1 MNKIS
6 WKKVLLA
13 CSASMAVLAGS
24 SLATAAV
31 QVTRDELGVPL
42 IEADTNSEMG
52 FALGYV
58 QARDRLIQMEILR
71 QAAFG
76 ELPILGSEQEAEARV
91 TRNIKL
97 HHKYPNL
104 RKNLSK
110 EFENNP
116 DQAGKSA
123 MSCMAEGINYFI
135 FHMVRDIAAKK
146 NQPKCLSNSFNPK
159 SLGDTGKHEIGPDEI
174 QYISARLK
182 YLKLKSHDW
191 TPIDI
196 AGLFHLQVMDEFS
209 NRNTELKNL
218 FHLVA
223 LTKKHGPEPAVKIF
237 NSIKWA
243 LSGNAATT
251 IPATPDKANYAHKMA
266 NYYHENL
273 IKNIDVV
280 KNDYNGCTVY
290 DVKNFVTAYGA
301 SADYAMHQKDDQF
314 PLLASNWWVVSQ
326 PGLHNGIPSGIM
338 YNGPQISALDPAKT
352 YQVALK
358 SKQGF
363 QYAGN
368 TFPGTI
374 NFWQGHNGTLSMGL
388 TTGNIDVSDMFCV
401 DVYKDDDGLYYKF
414 GKNNFA
420 RLTSMSLQHQINDN
434 GEDDGKVG
442 DEDEDEV
449 DDEESPLQA
458 SLKKIKHHLYNVAD
472 KGWPVV
478 MIEENNE
485 QKIDGEHVYGTAYIQ
500 RYNWEGATVST
511 LISWM
516 NALNETDL
524 GGWNS
529 QLDTVGAN
537 FNMVALNAE
546 GTASYRLTGSL
557 PLKKGMTAIQNGQPP
572 QDWDYYP
579 SYDPRLPAPMAP
591 NIGWTNSGKKY
602 HKLNHTMKN
611 GVFANW
617 NQKPF
622 INMPDG
628 DLDYD
633 SYFRFDRVT
642 LIRNE
647 LASQQPLGTW
657 TLEDILDLNGRLQ
670 RLDVNYFAYEP
681 FLKRLQLARNPVELQ
696 KALSLI
702 LQWNGQR
709 GDYRNPKGDQLG
721 AHYGHVLFFEW
732 INALTE
738 NVAKVISKDDS
749 DLTKNL
755 MGGLLKTRQ
764 PYFPIISDGGP
775 AAPKPTILTSHG
787 IHVNSRIILNAL
799 HATFEISASE
809 TEIGS
814 GATKG
819 HQYEY
824 DDYQQDLMEKIN
836 EGNKNKVN
844 AMDLMFRSLNTAL
857 RKIQNYPGFSQDNF
871 NSGEDAYLAKSIRTY
886 SGLSKKLANKDVA
899 IGFRPGDNFMV
910 PHFRNRGPLNI
921 AVAFKNGHAQGK
933 NIAHP
938 GIREYRE
945 MSADPAENAAKNW
958 FSLNQMKMYE
968 NNHYRDMFVLPNR
981 TLPPQ

>member
-1 MNKIS
+1 MKIAL

-24 SLATAAV
+24 AVATAGV

-42 IEADTNSEMG
+42 IEADTNDEMW

-58 QARDRLIQMEILR
+58 QARDRIIQMEILR

-76 ELPILGSEQEAEARV
+76 DLPILANNEDAARN
-91 TRNIKL
+91 TRNIKQ

-104 RKNLSK
+104 RENLSE
-110 EFENNP
+110 EFQLNP
-116 DQAGKSA
+116 DEAGKRA
-123 MSCMAEGINYFI
+123 MFCMAEGINYFI
-135 FHMVRDIAAKK
+135 FQIVNDISAK
-146 NQPKCLSNSFNPK
+146 NVQPKCLGNSFNPK
-159 SLGDTGKHEIGPDEI
+159 NLGDTGKHEIGRDEI
-174 QYISARLK
+174 QYISDRAR
-182 YLKLKSHDW
+182 YLELNSNDW

-209 NRNTELKNL
+209 NRNTELNNL
-218 FHLVA
+218 YHLVA
-223 LTKKHGPEPAVKIF
+223 LTEKHDAEPAVKIF
-237 NSIKWA
+237 NSMKWA
-243 LSGNAATT
+243 LSGSAATT
-251 IPATPDKANYAHKMA
+251 IPATDDKAAHAHKMA
-266 NYYHENL
+266 TYYHKSLTEKVD
-273 IKNIDVV
+273 IGDNI
-280 KNDYNGCTVY
+280 YNGCTVY
-290 DVKNFVTAYGA
+290 SAANLKAEYSA
-301 SADYAMHQKDDQF
+301 SAKYAMHQKDDQF

-326 PGLHNGIPSGIM
+326 PGPDNGIPSGIM
-338 YNGPQISALDPAKT
+338 YNGPQISALDPART

-358 SKQGF
+358 SKEGF

-388 TTGNIDVSDMFCV
+388 TAGNIDVSDMFCV
-401 DVYKDDDGLYYKF
+401 DVYKNANEELVYTL
-414 GKNNFA
+414 N
-420 RLTSMSLQHQINDN
+420 
-434 GEDDGKVG
+434 
-442 DEDEDEV
+442 
-449 DDEESPLQA
+449 DDEQN
-458 SLKKIKHHLYNVAD
+458 SLKQTSNDPLLYNV
-472 KGWPVV
+472 KKGGWPVV
-478 MIEENNE
+478 MIEKNPRY
-485 QKIDGEHVYGTAYIQ
+485 DGKQGTAFGTAYIQ

-516 NALNETDL
+516 NALNETNL
-524 GGWNS
+524 GGWNR

-557 PLKKGMTAIQNGQPP
+557 PIKHGMQPFNGEDP
-572 QDWDYYP
+572 QDWNYFP

-591 NIGWTNSGKKY
+591 DDGWQLVGQYY
-602 HKLNHTMKN
+602 HELKHTMKN

-681 FLKRLQLARNPVELQ
+681 FLKRLQHVGNPVELQ

-709 GDYRNPKGDQLG
+709 GDYKNPKGDQLG

-738 NVAKVISKDDS
+738 NVAKVISNDDAV
-749 DLTKNL
+749 LTKYL
-755 MGGLLKTRQ
+755 MRGLLKTKQ
-764 PYFPIISDGGP
+764 PYFPIIADGGE
-775 AAPKPTILTSHG
+775 AVPKPTVLTSHG
-787 IHVNSRIILNAL
+787 IHVNSR
-799 HATFEISASE
+799 
-809 TEIGS
+809 
-814 GATKG
+814 
-819 HQYEY
+819 
-824 DDYQQDLMEKIN
+824 
-836 EGNKNKVN
+836 
-844 AMDLMFRSLNTAL
+844 
-857 RKIQNYPGFSQDNF
+857 
-871 NSGEDAYLAKSIRTY
+871 
-886 SGLSKKLANKDVA
+886 
-899 IGFRPGDNFMV
+899 
-910 PHFRNRGPLNI
+910 
-921 AVAFKNGHAQGK
+921 
-933 NIAHP
+933 
-938 GIREYRE
+938 
-945 MSADPAENAAKNW
+945 
-958 FSLNQMKMYE
+958 
-968 NNHYRDMFVLPNR
+968 
-981 TLPPQ
+981 